1 MYYMFENVVLLAKGK
16 VAYFGAVRE
25 AMNYFSSVGLN
36 CDLLYNPADYMCES
50 FIQHFHSLIICIATD
65 NMW

>member
-1 MYYMFENVVLLAKGK
+1 MSFPLQMYYMFENVVLLAKGK

-25 AMNYFSSVGLN
+25 AMSYFSRVGLH

-50 FIQHFHSLIICIATD
+50 
-65 NMW
+65 W